1 MAPQTRYASSG
12 GVSIAYQTLG
22 EGPIDLVV
30 VPTPAQSQASSVAVR
45 KEGDKSFVEWV
56 DQEIGKFYANG
67 QTQKWY
73 EEFLV
78 GFGLDPKASPPVMKE
93 MLGKS

>member
-1 MAPQTRYASSG
+1 LPSS
-12 GVSIAYQTLG
+12 A
-22 EGPIDLVV
+22 
-30 VPTPAQSQASSVAVR
+30 AVR
-45 KEGDKSFVEWV
+45 KEDNKAFVAFVDKALEGYYKS
-56 DQEIGKFYANG
+56 G

-93 MLGKS
+93 ML

>member
-1 MAPQTRYASSG
+1 MCQRRAGHARQK
-12 GVSIAYQTLG
+12 LG
-22 EGPIDLVV
+22 TGKIV
-30 VPTPAQSQASSVAVR
+30 VPTPAKSQASSAAVR
-45 KEGDKSFVEWV
+45 KEDKAFLAFV
-56 DQEIGKFYANG
+56 DKQLADYYKGG

-93 MLGKS
+93 ML

>member
-1 MAPQTRYASSG
+1 MRCACSTRRCSRRGRSSARG
-12 GVSIAYQTLG
+12 KI
-22 EGPIDLVV
+22 V

-45 KEGDKSFVEWV
+45 KEADKSWVEWV
-56 DQEIGKFYANG
+56 DKEIGKFYANG

>member
-1 MAPQTRYASSG
+1 
-12 GVSIAYQTLG
+12 
-22 EGPIDLVV
+22 V
-30 VPTPAQSQASSVAVR
+30 VPTPAQSQPSSAAVR
-45 KEGDKSFVEWV
+45 REDNKDFLNFVDEALAAHYKS
-56 DQEIGKFYANG
+56 G

-93 MLGKS
+93 ML

>member
-1 MAPQTRYASSG
+1 MIGS
-12 GVSIAYQTLG
+12 
-22 EGPIDLVV
+22 
-30 VPTPAQSQASSVAVR
+30 AQSQASRAAVR
-45 KEGDKSFVEWV
+45 KEADHAFVDWV
-56 DQEIGKFYANG
+56 DAQLAKYYASG

>member
-1 MAPQTRYASSG
+1 VTHY
-12 GVSIAYQTLG
+12 
-22 EGPIDLVV
+22 
-30 VPTPAQSQASSVAVR
+30 
-45 KEGDKSFVEWV
+45 KS
-56 DQEIGKFYANG
+56 G

-93 MLGKS
+93 ML

>member
-1 MAPQTRYASSG
+1 MRCACSTRRSSRRGRSSAPA
-12 GVSIAYQTLG
+12 
-22 EGPIDLVV
+22 
-30 VPTPAQSQASSVAVR
+30 SVAVR
-45 KEGDKSFVEWV
+45 KEADKSWVEWV
-56 DQEIGKFYANG
+56 DKEIGKFYANG

>member
-1 MAPQTRYASSG
+1 
-12 GVSIAYQTLG
+12 
-22 EGPIDLVV
+22 
-30 VPTPAQSQASSVAVR
+30 VPTPAKSQASSAALR
-45 KEGDKSFVEWV
+45 KGDKAFQAFV
-56 DQEIGKFYANG
+56 DKQLADYYKTG

-93 MLGKS
+93 ML

>member
-1 MAPQTRYASSG
+1 MP
-12 GVSIAYQTLG
+12 
-22 EGPIDLVV
+22 VV
-30 VPTPAQSQASSVAVR
+30 VGAPRGRRWIHPRSNCFQASSAALR
-45 KEGDKSFVEWV
+45 KDDKPFRDFV
-56 DQEIGKFYANG
+56 DHTFATYYKSG

-73 EEFLV
+73 EEFLT

>member
-1 MAPQTRYASSG
+1 M
-12 GVSIAYQTLG
+12 
-22 EGPIDLVV
+22 
-30 VPTPAQSQASSVAVR
+30 PTPAQSQASSAALR
-45 KEGDKSFVEWV
+45 KEADHAWVEWV
-56 DQEIGKFYANG
+56 DKQLAAYYASG

-73 EEFLV
+73 EEFLT

>member
-1 MAPQTRYASSG
+1 MAAQPAFRALDLRQR
-12 GVSIAYQTLG
+12 LG
-22 EGPIDLVV
+22 AGKIV

-45 KEGDKSFVEWV
+45 KDDKAFVEWI
-56 DQEIGKFYANG
+56 DKEIAKFYASG

-78 GFGLDPKASPPVMKE
+78 GFGLDPKAAPPIMK
-93 MLGKS
+93 